1 LETGKVLQ
9 KPKVVEPKIE
19 KTAENKKLT
28 TISDDELKKMAA
40 EIQELTT
47 MLNTIKEENKNVEE
61 DRIKAKNQKENLEKN
76 MI

>member
-1 LETGKVLQ
+1 
-9 KPKVVEPKIE
+9 
-19 KTAENKKLT
+19 
-28 TISDDELKKMAA
+28 MAA

>member
-1 LETGKVLQ
+1 LQ